1 YSEETFSRR
10 INREHRI
17 VYRINENTVT
27 VFVLSAYGH
36 Y

>member
-1 YSEETFSRR
+1 M
-10 INREHRI
+10 NREHRI